1 MRNVQ
6 KLLFIFTLCLAL
18 SCMGSAEGLIRVFG
32 YEGRDVKVPCPYNPG
47 YESYEKYLCK
57 DNCDYPDI
65 LITTTEKN
73 KTRFFIYDDQSTRIF
88 TTTISNLQS
97 TDARGYWC
105 GVSRNG
111 KDIYTEV
118 KLETRKDSCCN
129 TVNTIQ
135 HIEGGSAAITC
146 PYDSES
152 VRKLKY
158 ICRGNQ
164 PSKCLHQAMITS
176 NSPQKGRFK
185 LVDDGQSRKFKVTI
199 SDLNL
204 NDSGSYL
211 CGVQSNSGLD
221 VFSATVLKVKEWCC
235 VKYETVR
242 GTVGLSVTLQCP
254 YQPDQRNN
262 RKFLCKGSERSSC
275 KDMIM
280 GQSRFQVLNVSSHS
294 FWVTINKLEEGDSG
308 TYWCR
313 SDLDWNI
320 GKYTQF
326 HLSVEKEEQDAGKKK
341 NLKEPRQPATL
352 AYPHKSSTVK
362 PINTATPA
370 ASNDLIKGLPDVALF
385 SLSAVLPVLLLLLL
399 TIILVHVFKNKCNK
413 VKDTEII
420 PNCYK
425 LDFADAPDVWGGED
439 VYQNDD
445 AIVMRAKQGTM
456 KQENASYRFD
466 NVYGNEADYENV
478 TENEDI
484 YCNEEFHKA
493 LRK

>member
-221 VFSATVLKVKEWCC
+221 VFSATVLKVK
-235 VKYETVR
+235 
-242 GTVGLSVTLQCP
+242 
-254 YQPDQRNN
+254 
-262 RKFLCKGSERSSC
+262 
-275 KDMIM
+275 
-280 GQSRFQVLNVSSHS
+280 
-294 FWVTINKLEEGDSG
+294 
-308 TYWCR
+308 
-313 SDLDWNI
+313 
-320 GKYTQF
+320 
-326 HLSVEKEEQDAGKKK
+326 
-341 NLKEPRQPATL
+341 

>member
-73 KTRFFIYDDQSTRIF
+73 KTRFFIYDDKSTRIF

-185 LVDDGQSRKFKVTI
+185 LVDDGQSRKFTVTI

-221 VFSATVLKVKEWCC
+221 VFSATVLKVK
-235 VKYETVR
+235 
-242 GTVGLSVTLQCP
+242 
-254 YQPDQRNN
+254 
-262 RKFLCKGSERSSC
+262 
-275 KDMIM
+275 
-280 GQSRFQVLNVSSHS
+280 
-294 FWVTINKLEEGDSG
+294 
-308 TYWCR
+308 
-313 SDLDWNI
+313 
-320 GKYTQF
+320 
-326 HLSVEKEEQDAGKKK
+326 
-341 NLKEPRQPATL
+341 

-399 TIILVHVFKNKCNK
+399 KIILVHVFKNKCNK

-420 PNCYK
+420 ANCYK